1 MNKDSEEDQL
11 NWETLLNRAV
21 DGILTDDE
29 VQELKS
35 ILKSDRDRL
44 DDYIRFVD
52 MHGSLYHEPLLA
64 QLGEVGKLVDFAA
77 VDPRRGEIGNLGFW
91 RAMAAV
97 ATIAA
102 IGAFSWSFKY
112 AFPDPSN
119 TSYEEGPYIGIITSL
134 KGDEAAASDH
144 FVGKGL
150 QRGLFKLDGG
160 RAQVRLDNGV
170 ELSIKGPAEFDIFG
184 LDHLALMAGRV
195 TANVP
200 PRAIGFRID
209 TPDMEVV
216 DLGTEFALRVDSTG
230 ESRLHVLEGEVEARK
245 KMGTGL
251 ENLPMVIA
259 KDSMHELVESPSYL
273 DCNYDP
279 ENFAPSPLRDR
290 LIQATDGKLRS
301 LQDPP
306 KDLRH
311 GKFKHD
317 YLMLFPEKQDF
328 ALPRPLEVNLSEPGS
343 YRVLGPAAK
352 ERYLEAASEKQ
363 RAHETIVDDA
373 AVQSVIPAGTRI
385 TSYLVHF
392 DATHRISDP
401 FRAKGRVRFN
411 GRVLGVIL
419 HQDNLVDSDALLG
432 DSNTIYESR
441 PGRDMENDFI
451 RISSDQRQIVMNFEI
466 QGFIDQAR
474 IIVAEDPEEP
484 LVADILNP

>member
-1 MNKDSEEDQL
+1 MNNESEDQL
-11 NWETLLNRAV
+11 HWETLLNRMV

-29 VQELKS
+29 VQELKG
-35 ILKSDRDRL
+35 ILKSDRKRL

-64 QLGEVGKLVDFAA
+64 QLGEVGQLVDFAGE
-77 VDPRRGEIGNLGFW
+77 DLRRSEIGNLGFW

-102 IGAFSWSFKY
+102 VGAFSWSFKY

-119 TSYEEGPYIGIITSL
+119 ASYEEAPFIGIITSL
-134 KGDEAAASDH
+134 QGGETASEH

-150 QRGLFKLDGG
+150 QRGLFKLDSG

-170 ELSIKGPAEFDIFG
+170 ELSIRGPAEFDIFG
-184 LDHLALMAGRV
+184 QDHLALMAGRV
-195 TANVP
+195 TAIVP

-209 TPDMEVV
+209 TPDMEVI
-216 DLGTEFALRVDSTG
+216 DLGTEFALRVDSSG
-230 ESRLHVLEGEVEARK
+230 NSRLHVLEGEVEARK
-245 KMGTGL
+245 KKGTGL
-251 ENLPMVIA
+251 ENLPMIIA

-279 ENFAPSPLRDR
+279 ENFAPSPLYDR

-328 ALPRPLEVNLSEPGS
+328 VLPRPVEVNLSEPGG
-343 YRVLGPAAK
+343 YRILGPAAK
-352 ERYLEAASEKQ
+352 ERYLEGASEKQ
-363 RAHETIVDDA
+363 RAHETIVDEA
-373 AVQSVIPAGTRI
+373 AVQSIIPAGTRI
-385 TSYLVHF
+385 NSYLVHF
-392 DATHRISDP
+392 DATHRKSDP

-419 HQDNLVDSDALLG
+419 HQDSLIDSDALLG
-432 DSNTIYESR
+432 NSNTVYESK

-466 QGFIDQAR
+466 RGFIDQAR
-474 IIVAEDPEEP
+474 IIVAEDPEGP

>member
-1 MNKDSEEDQL
+1 MKNESIDQL

-29 VQELKS
+29 ASELKR
-35 ILKSDRDRL
+35 ILKSDEERVDE
-44 DDYIRFVD
+44 YIRFVD

-64 QLGEVGKLVDFAA
+64 RAGEVGKLVNMDSMGS
-77 VDPRRGEIGNLGFW
+77 RKGEIGNIGFW
-91 RAMAAV
+91 RTMAAV

-102 IGAFSWSFKY
+102 IGAFTWSSKN
-112 AFPDPSN
+112 AFFSDESPR
-119 TSYEEGPYIGIITSL
+119 YEESAYIGLVTSL
-134 KGDEAAASDH
+134 KGDASISEH

-150 QRGLFKLDGG
+150 ERGPFKLDSG

-184 LDHLALMAGRV
+184 LDHITLMTGRV

-209 TPDMEVV
+209 TPDMEVI
-216 DLGTEFALRVDSTG
+216 DLGTEFALRVDPAG

-245 KMGTGL
+245 KMGVGL
-251 ENLPMVIA
+251 ENVPMIIA
-259 KDSMHELVESPSYL
+259 KDSMHDLVESPSYL

-279 ENFAPSPLRDR
+279 ETFAPSPLKDR

-301 LQDPP
+301 LQDSP

-311 GKFKHD
+311 GRFKHD
-317 YLMLFPEKQDF
+317 YLMIFPEKQDF
-328 ALPRPLEVNLSEPGS
+328 VLPREVEVNLSEPGS

-352 ERYLEAASEKQ
+352 EMYLKEATEKQ
-363 RAHETIVDDA
+363 RARETMVDVSM
-373 AVQSVIPAGTRI
+373 VQSVVPAGTRV

-392 DATHRISDP
+392 DATHRQNDTY
-401 FRAKGRVRFN
+401 RAKGRVRFS

-419 HQDNLVDSDALLG
+419 HQESLSASDDLLG
-432 DSNTIYESR
+432 GVDTIYESKA
-441 PGRDMENDFI
+441 GRRMENDFI

-466 QGFIDQAR
+466 HGFIDQAR
-474 IIVAEDPEEP
+474 IIVAENLEET
-484 LVADILNP
+484 LVADILDR